1 MAIFSLLL
9 SSAGVN
15 NMSDSLKMVSLAALV
30 ISLFWLIMRLKNYQK
45 RTSDVSA
52 AILSRR
58 QTIGLTPRTAI
69 LMT

>member
-1 MAIFSLLL
+1 
-9 SSAGVN
+9 
-15 NMSDSLKMVSLAALV
+15 MSDSLKMVSLAALV